1 MKYHQILLIVYIAY
15 LVIMS
20 LVTMVVYFKDKKMA
34 QQNGNEVRVKESTLL
49 GLVCFGGAIGGFFGR
64 ILAHHKTNKIY
75 FSLTIYVSLFLQI
88 AILVLMILKVLAVF

>member
-1 MKYHQILLIVYIAY
+1 MTYHQILLIIYIAY

-20 LVTMVVYFKDKKMA
+20 LFTMCMYFKDKKMA

-49 GLVCFGGAIGGFFGR
+49 GLVCFGGAIGGFIGR

-75 FSLTIYVSLFLQI
+75 FSLTIYVSLFLQV
-88 AILVLMILKVLAVF
+88 AILVLMVLKACMVF